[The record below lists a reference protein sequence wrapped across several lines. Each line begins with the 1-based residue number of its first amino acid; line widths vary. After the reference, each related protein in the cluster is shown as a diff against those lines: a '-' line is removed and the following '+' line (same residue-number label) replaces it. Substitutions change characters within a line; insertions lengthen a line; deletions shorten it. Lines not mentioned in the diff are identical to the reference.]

1 MASKG
6 RGGGPV
12 IKGRPPTGS
21 GAEEEGEEEE
31 AHSRGYC
38 RPRQE
43 GSRVRGVRGV
53 VLSFLLLLGF
63 SHQTT
68 GETFNT
74 TRLEVVRHMKQK
86 QFTACVRPLVP
97 ETVLAARMYVKSTAV
112 NIYYDAGN
120 VTVEGMR
127 PNVWHEISLNYD
139 TENYVHTLVATV
151 DGETIPFNK
160 PDKKMWTSA
169 YAFSYV
175 DFLVKGTI
183 EITGCPP
190 PEDPTT
196 TAAPT
201 TTTATTTEASIH
213 ETPHGNVSYSMS
225 TKPYTEIVTT
235 DTDKTAVTTN
245 NATSAIT
252 TTDTTMDIVTTAVTT
267 DRVTVIASTDIATTT
282 GEVPV
287 YAVTRGQTPS
297 PILKVTESP
306 TLSHLENQSTSPK
319 AYDTNTTPDTGV
331 ITAGDGESWIWLIG
345 SVGAVPALPLVI
357 GVAVLVIVIAS
368 IILVCCLKKRDTKAK
383 KVNDKERNSRSLAE
397 NTMLLGPYG
406 FDERN
411 AKNLAVPEDEVNGRS
426 YPDSNMSSFKE
437 SYQVADY
444 HHNVG

>member
-201 TTTATTTEASIH
+201 TTTATTTE
-213 ETPHGNVSYSMS
+213 
-225 TKPYTEIVTT
+225 
-235 DTDKTAVTTN
+235 
-245 NATSAIT
+245 
-252 TTDTTMDIVTTAVTT
+252 
-267 DRVTVIASTDIATTT
+267 
-282 GEVPV
+282 VPV